1 MYDTGIYF
9 GYYSIWII
17 LPFRIMLSLSFG
29 YGLSLSIKTMK
40 KFLKFLNIEFEQ
52 NLIGNQNPNGLR
64 ISTDN
69 IIKNNIENNEFEE
82 KKSS

>member
-1 MYDTGIYF
+1 
-9 GYYSIWII
+9 
-17 LPFRIMLSLSFG
+17 
-29 YGLSLSIKTMK
+29 MK
-40 KFLKFLNIEFEQ
+40 KFLKFLNIEVEQ